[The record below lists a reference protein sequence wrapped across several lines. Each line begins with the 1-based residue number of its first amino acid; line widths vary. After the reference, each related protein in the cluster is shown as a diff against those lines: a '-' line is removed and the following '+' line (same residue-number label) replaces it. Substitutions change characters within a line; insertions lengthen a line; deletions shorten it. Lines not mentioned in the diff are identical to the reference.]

1 MILFNEVK
9 RLSETSEAAFTHFY
23 NIISRKYICGKY
35 ILYICSTAKMA
46 DEVFAEIAKDYLDG
60 EIHKNKRYLKTTDGI
75 GVWVH
80 PIMMLQPWLK
90 GHKFKNIIYER

>member
-23 NIISRKYICGKY
+23 NIMSKKDSGGTD

-60 EIHKNKRYLKTTDGI
+60 EIHKNKRYLKSKEGI
-75 GVWVH
+75 VIWVY
-80 PIMMLQPWLK
+80 PNSYTICS
-90 GHKFKNIIYER
+90 F

>member
-23 NIISRKYICGKY
+23 NIMSRKDSGGKD

-46 DEVFAEIAKDYLDG
+46 DEVFAEIAKERINNIVREDWYYG
-60 EIHKNKRYLKTTDGI
+60 R
-75 GVWVH
+75 
-80 PIMMLQPWLK
+80 K
-90 GHKFKNIIYER
+90 G